1 MFQHSTNI
9 TLSKRLLNA
18 FVRGNDSGLRL
29 AVDGPHATIVHTLVT
44 MCTRVHDALDCLS
57 SPLDVADASQAICTF
72 VTSLDMHKSDADALL
87 QMYVECR
94 RLFYKLDAVLACLV
108 RRVLWLSVL
117 VNCHIALASQ
127 CLPQMDEFVKASIVL
142 MAELP
147 SSDSESPAAYEQ
159 EAMHAMTDL
168 LSLLVVVP
176 SPSDPLYF
184 VHGFRSAISKFPWQ
198 SELGNRARMLVH
210 VVTFL
215 AAWVPD
221 QDLPYAIG
229 YGTYEILAHVHDL
242 LQGSPRDNHRHIVN
256 VHSEIL
262 LDLINALAASV
273 ELNAHAC
280 GHLVKLM
287 MGVVAHHAVLHGTL
301 VAFHDERMRLNMLG
315 YDADDIKKYWRN
327 TKTFLVRGADHPPAA
342 LGPRHVAPW
351 QQLGHALHS
360 HIFRED
366 TWFLMRRSGRARV
379 IGPSA
384 SLNLATHALLATPT
398 PPHLTSQR
406 SLSPKSKKHLSHH
419 QHSHSPQHPSGHALF
434 THTSACQGDGMMRHA
449 NPLETHGLFVGSD
462 DNDDDDDRRS
472 AAAAT
477 QHHFFRLLMSRTR
490 SVAENED
497 LQDWLLQTYNAAY
510 LTLMALSHGNPQ
522 FFRNLLYSVTV
533 VSRGAAD
540 FVVRQDETPTGSVF
554 IVMTGQCTEM
564 IRRHRFNLTTCTSPN
579 TSSLRQKPAKSHDV
593 DDLTW
598 RTLHPGDLFGLESIY
613 FQFPFHYISL
623 RADGC
628 VERNRIGVSTLHP
641 THLLVLPTYPQ
652 DKTSTSLRS
661 PSPMDAAPAMS
672 SSHLAAAFLAQTFL
686 LHSLPQAS
694 IEFLAS
700 HVTPL
705 QVTKDEYLY
714 TAGQPPSIY
723 FVLAG
728 ELRVL
733 TPGMQR
739 KGPIPCPRCGLP
751 GHMSDSLVCQ
761 HTAHA
766 DLLDDHS
773 TAPTRRQT
781 SARNVFLHRRIIASE
796 RDIMLDESGLQL
808 ELNDADGAGSI
819 HKAMRRMDRALG
831 LLVPS
836 QTFHTRRSSK
846 VEPPP
851 LLTNSPSTP
860 KTLPTMNSRSRVKL
874 KLPARDRQLE
884 DV

>member
-728 ELRVL
+728 ELRVY
-733 TPGMQR
+733 TVEDVVVTTDGE
-739 KGPIPCPRCGLP
+739 
-751 GHMSDSLVCQ
+751 SEVV
-761 HTAHA
+761 
-766 DLLDDHS
+766 
-773 TAPTRRQT
+773 TRRVELQILK
-781 SARNVFLHRRIIASE
+781 AF
-796 RDIMLDESGLQL
+796 DCSGLAEVCLNHSGFLNYCVATADAAVYILPTYALFAVVKTGMPILTVFVEYFTRQRNWYQL
-808 ELNDADGAGSI
+808 RRFTALNHYNKRVDYS
-819 HKAMRRMDRALG
+819 
-831 LLVPS
+831 
-836 QTFHTRRSSK
+836 RSSY
-846 VEPPP
+846 PF
-851 LLTNSPSTP
+851 L
-860 KTLPTMNSRSRVKL
+860 
-874 KLPARDRQLE
+874 QFC
-884 DV
+884 